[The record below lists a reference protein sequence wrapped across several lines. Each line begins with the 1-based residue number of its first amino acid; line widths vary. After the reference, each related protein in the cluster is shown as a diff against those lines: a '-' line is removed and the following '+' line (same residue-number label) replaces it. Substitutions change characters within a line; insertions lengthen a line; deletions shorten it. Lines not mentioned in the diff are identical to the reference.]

1 MVNRVSFV
9 AIIYSV
15 SGETTSSKQL
25 SFLEAEKMNWQKKP
39 AMQELIPSFLGIIS
53 SFVKLWWN

>member
-1 MVNRVSFV
+1 MVNKVSFV

-15 SGETTSSKQL
+15 SEETTSSKQFSL
-25 SFLEAEKMNWQKKP
+25 VEAEKMNWQKKP
-39 AMQELIPSFLGIIS
+39 ATQKLIPSCLGMIL